1 MGLSSLIRKRNPIA
15 KELRE
20 AKYRPRVVEDKRR
33 KLERKEKANVK
44 RSVEA
49 STAKRD
55 GDV

>member
-1 MGLSSLIRKRNPIA
+1 MGLSFLIRKRNPIA

-44 RSVEA
+44 RSLEA